1 MKRFIQFFKAE
12 TVLVIS
18 MILAL
23 LSCIF
28 TPIDS
33 IYFSYLNFHVLSLL
47 FSLMLIV
54 SGLISV
60 GMFDVISSF
69 LLKKIKTLRG
79 LARLLLFLCF
89 FMSMFLTNDV
99 ILITLVPFTVLLLT
113 LVNEEKF
120 LLFILVFITIAA
132 NLGSSLLPFG
142 NPQNLFLYTR
152 YNFTLFDF
160 IQVMLPYTLLS
171 LFLLL
176 LCSIWFPKKPLTLTI
191 SGNDRIQNKRQF
203 IIFCLL
209 FVLGIL
215 CVLNLV
221 HYLLFFAI
229 TVSLVIVLNRKLFQN
244 VDYSLLLTFVF
255 FFIFVGNLSR
265 ISVIQELIRSAMY
278 KKEVLFSVLLSQF
291 ISNVPCALLLSSFT
305 TDAKS
310 LLIGTNL
317 GGLGTLIASMAS
329 LISFKFYSQTPHAN
343 TKKYVFVFTLMNV
356 IFLGLLLLFYFLT
369 SY

>member
-1 MKRFIQFFKAE
+1 
-12 TVLVIS
+12 
-18 MILAL
+18 
-23 LSCIF
+23 
-28 TPIDS
+28 
-33 IYFSYLNFHVLSLL
+33 
-47 FSLMLIV
+47 
-54 SGLISV
+54 
-60 GMFDVISSF
+60 
-69 LLKKIKTLRG
+69 
-79 LARLLLFLCF
+79 
-89 FMSMFLTNDV
+89 
-99 ILITLVPFTVLLLT
+99 
-113 LVNEEKF
+113 
-120 LLFILVFITIAA
+120 
-132 NLGSSLLPFG
+132 
-142 NPQNLFLYTR
+142 
-152 YNFTLFDF
+152 
-160 IQVMLPYTLLS
+160 MLPYTLLS

-265 ISVIQELIRSAMY
+265 ISVIQQLIRSAMY